1 MSQMLQATDQN
12 FKKLKIRIGKDNTP
26 EVGEGLNLSDIP
38 KSSMPSVN
46 TLIRMGAL
54 KLVDVQD
61 LVTPV
66 QTSELTETFQSPATQ
81 VIVSNADKQSN
92 KKSNQGGGK

>member
-1 MSQMLQATDQN
+1 MLQATDQN

-54 KLVDVQD
+54 KIVEVYG
-61 LVTPV
+61 TPI
-66 QTSELTETFQSPATQ
+66 ATQ
-81 VIVSNADKQSN
+81 EVVITEEPTVTAHQTNASG